1 MEMAKYIL
9 QILKSRIFIIMSWGF
24 HHPVAIENGLRFNV
38 NGFIH
43 QGKVE
48 VIYNASS
55 DLFEVRLLNTDGS
68 IKEQTSDVYLDCLV
82 NVIDGMAKILNIEH
96 ENLADIIY
104 NNTIEMLKNGQTA

>member
-24 HHPVAIENGLRFNV
+24 HCPVAIENGLRFDV

-55 DLFEVRLLNTDGS
+55 DLFEVRLLTDGN
-68 IKEQTSDVYLDCLV
+68 IKEKTSDVYLDCLV
-82 NVIDGMAKILNIEH
+82 NVIDGMVERCPDYKDRVKDEYGL
-96 ENLADIIY
+96 
-104 NNTIEMLKNGQTA
+104 TIHK

>member
-9 QILKSRIFIIMSWGF
+9 QILRSRIFIIMSWGF
-24 HHPVAIENGLRFNV
+24 HCPVAIENGLRFNV

-55 DLFEVRLLNTDGS
+55 DLFEVRLLNTDGT

-82 NVIDGMAKILNIEH
+82 NVIDGMVERCPDYKERVKD
-96 ENLADIIY
+96 EYNL
-104 NNTIEMLKNGQTA
+104 TIHK